1 MSRPKGSLNMQ
12 INAGAPDSIEYTT
25 EQRVDF
31 IATLIVERMQRYL
44 ETGELPPDM
53 EEDSHVFAE
62 QFPAT

>member
-1 MSRPKGSLNMQ
+1 MQ

>member
-44 ETGELPPDM
+44 E
-53 EEDSHVFAE
+53 EDSHVFAE